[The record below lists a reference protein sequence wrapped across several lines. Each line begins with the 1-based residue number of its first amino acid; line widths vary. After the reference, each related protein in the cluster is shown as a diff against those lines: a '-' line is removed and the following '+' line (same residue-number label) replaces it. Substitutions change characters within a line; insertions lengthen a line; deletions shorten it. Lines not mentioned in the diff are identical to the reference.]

1 MFINQTEKMEKG
13 NNWLGVSERAVRTS
27 DCPIWIK
34 DEMTGLCYALPYGEH
49 VIGRKDD
56 VENDIP
62 VRTEDVFMSR
72 RHAVLT
78 VTQNLLEETE
88 VCIRVLEGAAN
99 PVFVKLP
106 PVAGGHQPEFQPLGP
121 DTSFLLFDGS
131 CFILGKSLF
140 TLHYRLAKDSVFS

>member
-1 MFINQTEKMEKG
+1 MEKE
-13 NNWLGVSERAVRTS
+13 NNWLGVSELAVRTS
-27 DCPIWIK
+27 DCPLWIR

-88 VCIRVLEGAAN
+88 VYIQMLEGAAN
-99 PVFVKLP
+99 PVFVRLP
-106 PVAGGHQPEFQPLGP
+106 PVAGGHPSEFQPLGP
-121 DTSFLLFDGS
+121 DLPFLLFDGS
-131 CFILGKSLF
+131 WFILGKSLF
-140 TLHYRLAKDSVFS
+140 TLRYRSEKDIICN